1 TKLCNLLKSIISI
14 SFFYFVGILS
24 KWIKYMRHEKTPEE
38 KLRDELYQ
46 SKTYQEWVGKV
57 KELDILLN
65 RVSPYYDYNLIQV
78 RLDHLR
84 ESNDVLQMIYIL
96 RSDYTEEVVT
106 QLEYIGE
113 NNFAELPN
121 YSKIEFFHDTKQSFG
136 NTALVLYG
144 GATFV
149 VKALNEKGLLPR
161 IISGTTVGALIA
173 ALVCIRTDDELPSI
187 FKEGGVDLGAF
198 SKLGSKGN
206 IRRKISRFLKHG
218 HLMDIKVVVEC
229 VRSNV
234 GDLTFEEAFART
246 KRILNITVSSTR
258 KFEVPQLLNYLTAPN
273 VLIWSAACAS
283 VAMMGL
289 YDSVDLLAKDKN
301 GNIVHWAPSEI
312 KWKKWT
318 DAVPTE
324 SESPLTRITELFN
337 VNHFIVSQANPY
349 IVPFLTR
356 EQTIKYSLLGKIGY
370 FISTE
375 FRHRLY
381 QLEQMKLLPKMFREM
396 VDEKVSGNVTIVPS
410 ISFDDFKKL
419 FSNPSHSS
427 LDSWI
432 LKGEQSTW
440 PLLALIKNRCIIE
453 LALDR
458 VYLKLKSAPSER
470 NYSVYPNSNKKIN
483 RKRTKSATATP
494 LKKKSKAFM
503 SMLYRFREAQAVQLG
518 LVKPK
523 ERRPYLASDCNNLKD
538 AEKWRQQIIREISR
552 KLMREKGHW
561 EDQIKKLGGPDYRKV
576 GPKMLDHEGK
586 EVPGN
591 RGYKYFGRA
600 KDLPGVREL
609 FEQDAPTPSKRTRFD
624 LYKNVD
630 ADYYGYRDEEDE
642 TLLEYEREKE
652 ENLIKEIL
660 QNQGNTAQ
668 KNKDISSSVEGIMD
682 VDDFSEKYVS
692 HVAVPSQKDIE
703 EYLVQ
708 RRKRQILDRYVPD
721 NDIELSKTTLWLG
734 SSIENSIGID
744 RNNNLD
750 NIEIA
755 YNDPKGVI
763 KNFIING
770 LNHVNAILGQ
780 RNFIDINDFEYHESE

>member
-1 TKLCNLLKSIISI
+1 
-14 SFFYFVGILS
+14 
-24 KWIKYMRHEKTPEE
+24 MRHEKTPEE

-46 SKTYQEWVGKV
+46 SKTYQEWVEKV
-57 KELDILLN
+57 KELDILLKN
-65 RVSPYYDYNLIQV
+65 DEWKKDRVSPYYDYNLIQV

-96 RSDYTEEVVT
+96 RSGLLRNLGGLNDPKLFSQSYLGTKKLIEDYTEEVVT

-144 GATFV
+144 GATFGLCHLGV

-198 SKLGSKGN
+198 SKVGSKGN

-427 LDSWI
+427 LDYWI

-470 NYSVYPNSNKKIN
+470 NYSVYPNSNKKIS
-483 RKRTKSATATP
+483 RKRTKS
-494 LKKKSKAFM
+494 
-503 SMLYRFREAQAVQLG
+503 V
-518 LVKPK
+518 
-523 ERRPYLASDCNNLKD
+523 
-538 AEKWRQQIIREISR
+538 
-552 KLMREKGHW
+552 H
-561 EDQIKKLGGPDYRKV
+561 
-576 GPKMLDHEGK
+576 
-586 EVPGN
+586 
-591 RGYKYFGRA
+591 
-600 KDLPGVREL
+600 
-609 FEQDAPTPSKRTRFD
+609 
-624 LYKNVD
+624 
-630 ADYYGYRDEEDE
+630 
-642 TLLEYEREKE
+642 
-652 ENLIKEIL
+652 
-660 QNQGNTAQ
+660 
-668 KNKDISSSVEGIMD
+668 
-682 VDDFSEKYVS
+682 
-692 HVAVPSQKDIE
+692 
-703 EYLVQ
+703 
-708 RRKRQILDRYVPD
+708 
-721 NDIELSKTTLWLG
+721 
-734 SSIENSIGID
+734 
-744 RNNNLD
+744 
-750 NIEIA
+750 
-755 YNDPKGVI
+755 
-763 KNFIING
+763 
-770 LNHVNAILGQ
+770 
-780 RNFIDINDFEYHESE
+780 

>member
-1 TKLCNLLKSIISI
+1 
-14 SFFYFVGILS
+14 
-24 KWIKYMRHEKTPEE
+24 MRHEKTPEE

-57 KELDILLN
+57 KELDILLKN
-65 RVSPYYDYNLIQV
+65 DEWKKDRVSPYYDYNLIQV

-144 GATFV
+144 GATFGLCHLGV

-458 VYLKLKSAPSER
+458 
-470 NYSVYPNSNKKIN
+470 
-483 RKRTKSATATP
+483 
-494 LKKKSKAFM
+494 
-503 SMLYRFREAQAVQLG
+503 AQAVQLG

-660 QNQGNTAQ
+660 QNQDNTAQ

-721 NDIELSKTTLWLG
+721 DDI
-734 SSIENSIGID
+734 
-744 RNNNLD
+744 
-750 NIEIA
+750 
-755 YNDPKGVI
+755 GV
-763 KNFIING
+763 
-770 LNHVNAILGQ
+770 
-780 RNFIDINDFEYHESE
+780 

>member
-1 TKLCNLLKSIISI
+1 
-14 SFFYFVGILS
+14 
-24 KWIKYMRHEKTPEE
+24 MRHEKTPEE

-57 KELDILLN
+57 KELDILLKN
-65 RVSPYYDYNLIQV
+65 DEWKKDRVSPYYDYNLIQV

-144 GATFV
+144 GATFGLCHLGV

-301 GNIVHWAPSEI
+301 GNIVHWAPS
-312 KWKKWT
+312 
-318 DAVPTE
+318 
-324 SESPLTRITELFN
+324 
-337 VNHFIVSQANPY
+337 VSQANPY

-458 VYLKLKSAPSER
+458 APSER

-483 RKRTKSATATP
+483 RKRTKSARNEE
-494 LKKKSKAFM
+494 KAQ

-721 NDIELSKTTLWLG
+721 NDIDNYKYDNVILMTRSGELSKTTLWLG